1 MELKVEGHT
10 NLYRDSETGAIIVK
24 DKNSYQNYMDNIRS
38 RLYNKTVQENL
49 VDDVK
54 KLKNDMNNIN
64 GLLQKIMEKLDDR

>member
-38 RLYNKTVQENL
+38 RLYNKTVQETL